1 MGNWDKGAG
10 KVKDGTKRDDYN
22 NEIVDISIADISNE
36 IADISNEIVD
46 ISEGSGWNRRGII
59 SNSKLNSNVEAQSAA
74 RGVKKEQ
81 EQNLLDL
88 PDNTELVITS
98 VEMLKRP
105 KYRYRI
111 SFGEYTIDVHE
122 DVMIKFR
129 MIKGAAF
136 LKSDLTDIVAAD
148 ERQRAYADAITS
160 LSRKPR
166 TGYEITLR
174 LTEKGWGEE
183 TIAEVIQRLDRE
195 GLINDAAYAQE
206 WASQRVRSR
215 GKGKLWV
222 KYELRQK
229 GVSKPHIDEALGQ
242 VSEEDEF
249 ESALLLGKKKWNGM
263 TGEVVDKKRK
273 TGAFLMR
280 RGYSGSLVA
289 RVIREIS
296 QHDGDSGSED
306 WEWE

>member
-1 MGNWDKGAG
+1 MK
-10 KVKDGTKRDDYN
+10 KGTKRGDYN
-22 NEIVDISIADISNE
+22 NEIVDISNEVVDISNE
-36 IADISNEIVD
+36 VV
-46 ISEGSGWNRRGII
+46 NRV
-59 SNSKLNSNVEAQSAA
+59 VEAQSAA
-74 RGVKKEQ
+74 S
-81 EQNLLDL
+81 LDL
-88 PDNTELVITS
+88 PDDTELMITS

-111 SFGEYTIDVHE
+111 SFGEYKMDVHE

-129 MIKGAAF
+129 MTKGTLF
-136 LKSDLTDIVAAD
+136 SKSDLTEIVAAD
-148 ERQRAYADAITS
+148 ERQRAYADAITC

-174 LTEKGWGEE
+174 LAEKGWSEE
-183 TIAEVIQRLDRE
+183 TIAEVIQRLDKE

-215 GKGKLWV
+215 GKGKLWI

-229 GVSKPHIDEALGQ
+229 GVSKPLIDEALEQ
-242 VSEEDEF
+242 VSEEDEY
-249 ESALLLGKKKWNGM
+249 ESALVLGKKKWGGM
-263 TGEVVDKKRK
+263 TGELMDKKRK

-289 RVIREIS
+289 KVIREIS
-296 QHDGDSGSED
+296 QNDGDSGSED